1 VSEALCASV
10 REVATAAAAEGNVR
24 ADRRIAEAFG
34 LPGALTPTVLGVGAT
49 GLRLPG
55 FQCRFQVGTGS
66 LSGRFG
72 TRFAMNG
79 DLYYGVKLRQLK
91 E

>member
-1 VSEALCASV
+1 MSEALCASV

-34 LPGALTPTVLGVGAT
+34 LPGAQPPAVLGVGPT

-55 FQCRFQVGTGS
+55 FQGRFQVSTVS
-66 LSGRFG
+66 FG
-72 TRFAMNG
+72 PFRH
-79 DLYYGVKLRQLK
+79 
-91 E
+91 